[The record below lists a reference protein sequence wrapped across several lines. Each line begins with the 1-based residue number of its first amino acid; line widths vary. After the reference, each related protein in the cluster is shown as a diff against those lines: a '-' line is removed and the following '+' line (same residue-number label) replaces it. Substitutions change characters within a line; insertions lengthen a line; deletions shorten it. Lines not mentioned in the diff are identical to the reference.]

1 MLTVEQVRAELH
13 LDDEREL
20 FAWIER
26 RWVLPMRG
34 DQGYLFD
41 DVDIARARL
50 IQELRRDLSIDDE
63 ALPVV
68 LSLLDQLYALRR
80 AMRQVHSAIESAPP
94 DAKQAIL
101 ERLRKA
107 G

>member
-1 MLTVEQVRAELH
+1 MLTLEQVRAELH

-26 RWVLPMRG
+26 RWVLPARG

-41 DVDIARARL
+41 DVDLARAKL
-50 IQELRRDLSIDDE
+50 ICELRDDLSIDEE

-80 AMRQVHSAIESAPP
+80 AMRHVQSAIEAAPP
-94 DAKQAIL
+94 DARQAIL
-101 ERLRKA
+101 ERLQKA